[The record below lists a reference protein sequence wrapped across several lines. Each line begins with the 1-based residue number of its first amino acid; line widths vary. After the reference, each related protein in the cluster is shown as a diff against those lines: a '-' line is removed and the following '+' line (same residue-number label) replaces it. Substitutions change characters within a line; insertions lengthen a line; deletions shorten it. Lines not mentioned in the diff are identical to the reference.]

1 MLGATMKKCAYV
13 LVAVAMVFLL
23 GTALAQDEDG
33 FARLDFLVVKDY
45 NGKPIRNASVVMHP
59 VNKHGK
65 QERGGLELKAN
76 GEGKCSFDGIPY
88 GKLRVQVLARGF
100 QTFGQDYEIDQ
111 PRMAITIKLK
121 RPQRQYSIYRDQQND
136 KKDAPPPA
144 DENKDESNKPK

>member
-1 MLGATMKKCAYV
+1 MKRFAFTLIALTMV
-13 LVAVAMVFLL
+13 VLL
-23 GTALAQDEDG
+23 GTAVAQDDDD

-45 NGKPIRNASVVMHP
+45 NGKPLRNASVVMHP

-65 QERGGLELKAN
+65 QENGGIELKAN
-76 GEGKCSFDGIPY
+76 EDGKCSFDGIPY

-136 KKDAPPPA
+136 VKDAPPPA
-144 DENKDESNKPK
+144 DGSAKPKQ